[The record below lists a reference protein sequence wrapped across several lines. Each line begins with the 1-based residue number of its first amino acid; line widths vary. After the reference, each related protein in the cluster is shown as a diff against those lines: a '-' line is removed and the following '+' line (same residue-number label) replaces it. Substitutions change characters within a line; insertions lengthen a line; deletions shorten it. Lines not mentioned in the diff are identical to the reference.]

1 MYDPHS
7 PKSRPG
13 VAAARARSVGALCIV
28 PGIVMAGVTAFFATL
43 AAAEPPPLPLRIEVQ
58 PEKVRYP
65 PESPVRVRLI
75 LANESDD
82 TIEVPLDTAVTADC
96 VTLPSPI
103 VFGPLERRAL
113 SILTPG
119 DPPESIPPTGSIV
132 ESANVATSLKLGPR
146 TVLGASIDLRTLTDT
161 AAYPGSYRLEWR
173 PFDGRYGTAS
183 APIRIE
189 SRKQAILVTDL
200 GKVTFDLAYDRA
212 PLNVENF
219 LELVEGG
226 FYNGKSFHRV
236 IPGFVAQGGCPKG
249 DGTGLRPDGR
259 TVPAELSE
267 TPVDIGTLMMA
278 RKPSDVN
285 SASCQFI
292 IALAREPKLD
302 GQYTI
307 IGQARDQESIR
318 TLQALAAV
326 PTDRRD
332 RPISPLGI
340 RSINLVEPAETR
352 IRRLEVQSTTRPARP

>member
-1 MYDPHS
+1 MSDPLAS
-7 PKSRPG
+7 KSRPG
-13 VAAARARSVGALCIV
+13 EKADRASPVGLPRRTPGLVLLALAVLAASRAAAD
-28 PGIVMAGVTAFFATL
+28 
-43 AAAEPPPLPLRIEVQ
+43 PPALPLRVEVQ
-58 PEKVRYP
+58 PEKVRFP

-82 TIEVPLDTAVTADC
+82 PIEVPLDTAVTADY
-96 VTLPSPI
+96 VTLPEPI

-113 SILTPG
+113 SLTAPG
-119 DPPESIPPTGSIV
+119 DPPESIPPPGRIV
-132 ESANVATSLKLGPR
+132 EAGNVTTSLKLGPR
-146 TVLGASIDLRTLTDT
+146 AVLGASIDLRTLTDT
-161 AAYPGSYRLEWR
+161 ASYPGSYRLEWR
-173 PFDGRYGTAS
+173 PFDGKYGTAV
-183 APIRIE
+183 APVRIE

-249 DGTGLRPDGR
+249 DGTGVRPDGR
-259 TVPAELSE
+259 TVPAEFSDA
-267 TPVDIGTLMMA
+267 PVDVGTLMMA
-278 RKPSDVN
+278 RKPGDLN
-285 SASCQFI
+285 SASCQFFV
-292 IALAREPKLD
+292 ALAREPKLD

-307 IGQARDQESIR
+307 IGQARDEESLR
-318 TLQALAAV
+318 TLQAIAAV

-332 RPISPLGI
+332 RPISPLMI

-352 IRRLEVQSTTRPARP
+352 VRRLEVQSTTRPARR